1 MWEGLSRLTMPD
13 TKDGREKNGKN
24 KRRQLEQRLT
34 EQELEAKEEP
44 PEVDG
49 IDSEYLT
56 DPQEMDG

>member
-1 MWEGLSRLTMPD
+1 MPD

-34 EQELEAKEEP
+34 EQELEATEEP

-56 DPQEMDG
+56 DPQETDG